1 MQKKFFIATTIP
13 ASLNFFKGHLA
24 FLNKYYDITAISS
37 QKEVLGE
44 IGKREGVKTFCIPM
58 VRPISMLKDIIS
70 LFHFI
75 HFFLK
80 EKPYIVHGNTPK
92 ASFLSMISSWL
103 TRVPVRIYMCHGL
116 RYQGETNKYKRK
128 LLVVMEKL
136 ACACATKV
144 ICVSFGVRKTL
155 IEEHICSSDKAI
167 VVHHGSASG
176 IDINHFDRNNADI
189 KTTINQELGIKE
201 NDFTFVFVGRVVQD
215 KGVNELVN
223 AFCKLEKVHSNAHLI
238 IVGPTNAETNRISK
252 ETENKISIT
261 DTIHLVGGQKDI
273 RPFLMNANAIVLPSY
288 REGFG
293 MVLIEAGAM
302 SVPAIASNIIGCNEI
317 ITPGENGELI
327 EAKNEEALFNTMKK
341 WIEDPEYVT
350 KLANRARKSVTEQY
364 SQDVVWKAQLAV
376 YNSF

>member
-37 QKEVLGE
+37 QKEVLEE

-58 VRPISMLKDIIS
+58 VRPISMLKDIIC

-75 HFFLK
+75 HIFFK

-92 ASFLSMISSWL
+92 ASFLSMTSAWL

-116 RYQGETNKYKRK
+116 RYQGETNKYKRM
-128 LLVVMEKL
+128 LLVAMEKL

-144 ICVSFGVRKTL
+144 MCVSFGVRKTL

-167 VVHHGSASG
+167 VVHHGSANG
-176 IDINHFDRNNADI
+176 IDINHFYRNNADI
-189 KTTINQELGIKE
+189 KTTINQELGIKDT
-201 NDFTFVFVGRVVQD
+201 DFTFVFIGRVVQD

-223 AFCKLEKVHSNAHLI
+223 SFCKLEKIHSNAHLI
-238 IVGPTNAETNRISK
+238 IVGPTNADTNRISK
-252 ETENKISIT
+252 ETENKINIT

-327 EAKNEEALFNTMKK
+327 EAKNEEDLFNTMKK

-350 KLANRARKSVTEQY
+350 KLTNRARRSVTERY
-364 SQDVVWKAQLAV
+364 SQDVVWKAQLAM